1 MRGREEG
8 DRAADGVRGASG
20 HSIHEVADAPNR
32 VVGAF
37 LPDDI
42 FTGGG
47 DR

>member
-1 MRGREEG
+1 MATRGDH
-8 DRAADGVRGASG
+8 DRVGFML
-20 HSIHEVADAPNR
+20 HEVVDAPSR

-42 FTGGG
+42 FTAGG